1 MQKKIKESH
10 IPVLFHE
17 LVGSAEISASEKNIV
32 VDCTLGFWWHAKE
45 IIKKMK
51 KWDIFIWFDADE
63 KNLNLARENIR
74 STLEEKEVESIF
86 IHSNFLHL
94 KEELE
99 KRAIDFVTYIYYDL
113 WLSSMQVDDGE
124 RGFSFKNDGPLDM
137 RFDKSKWKSAFEV
150 VNFYKKDQLIKI
162 FREYGEENLAKKIAE
177 KIETERKKK
186 KITTT
191 KELANII
198 DTIRWD
204 PKTKARIF
212 QAIRIEV
219 NNELEN
225 IEISIKNALEK
236 LKKWGRIFIITF
248 HSLEDRIVKNI
259 LRDESKDC
267 ICNELVCNCKHK
279 KTIKVLTKKPIIPSV
294 EETKNN
300 PRARSAKARIWE
312 KI

>member
-1 MQKKIKESH
+1 MQQKTKESH

-63 KNLNLARENIR
+63 KNLNLAKENIR

-86 IHSNFLHL
+86 IHSNFLYL

-99 KRAIDFVTYIYYDL
+99 KRKIDFATYIYYDL
-113 WLSSMQVDDGE
+113 WLSSMHVDEWE

-191 KELANII
+191 KEFADII
-198 DTIRWD
+198 WWD
-204 PKTKARIF
+204 SKTKARIF

-225 IEISIKNALEK
+225 IEISVKDALEK

-267 ICNELVCNCKHK
+267 ICSELVCNCRHK
-279 KTIKVLTKKPIIPSV
+279 KTIKVLTKKPIIPSE

>member
-17 LVGSAEISASEKNIV
+17 LVGSAEISASEKNIII
-32 VDCTLGFWWHAKE
+32 DCTLGFWWHAKE

-63 KNLNLARENIR
+63 KNLNLARENIS

-86 IHSNFLHL
+86 IHSNFLYL

-177 KIETERKKK
+177 NIETERKKK

-198 DTIRWD
+198 DTVRWD

-267 ICNELVCNCKHK
+267 ICSELVCNCKHK